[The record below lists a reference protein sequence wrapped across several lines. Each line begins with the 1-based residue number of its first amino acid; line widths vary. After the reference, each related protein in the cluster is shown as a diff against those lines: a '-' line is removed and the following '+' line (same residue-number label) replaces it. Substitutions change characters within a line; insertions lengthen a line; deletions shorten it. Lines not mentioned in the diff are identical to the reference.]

1 MGMTGQRKAGNRGDL
16 LPFGRRRYRRRLRTF
31 PQPDED
37 GVLLFQVQE
46 EELLNVRHF
55 AVDKDYLYIL
65 VDEDLLRA

>member
-37 GVLLFQVQE
+37 GVLLF
-46 EELLNVRHF
+46 
-55 AVDKDYLYIL
+55 
-65 VDEDLLRA
+65 